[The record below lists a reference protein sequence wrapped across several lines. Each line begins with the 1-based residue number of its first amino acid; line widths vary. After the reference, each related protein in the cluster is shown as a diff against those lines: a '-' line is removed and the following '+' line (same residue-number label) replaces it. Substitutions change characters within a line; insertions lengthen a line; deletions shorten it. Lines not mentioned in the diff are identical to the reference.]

1 MKTHVVKLLI
11 TFFLQCEGS
20 SWLRQP
26 DYKPMETFNNPIG
39 VSRHVVLPSVVSD
52 LPRARD
58 ILPGHTLIRPD
69 MDSLRSAISIGNNER
84 IINTGFRRSRR
95 DYDSDEDGGD
105 EAPGKKYLKKV
116 NKDSSDE
123 NYLNFKSDI
132 VYNPSQN
139 FLINNCQP
147 DSYGNTASCSPQ
159 KKPKPK
165 NSKKVY
171 VLGAMFMEENEGVM
185 RSKFP
190 NTRKDYNDMGIRNI
204 DKKLIPVH
212 SKYIIILAD
221 DEPAKKQEEI
231 KFDKSKEEGIGKINV
246 NSDKIVEF
254 SNAREQPIPKRG
266 NVLRAA
272 KLKPVPVLINPGS
285 RSEER
290 KKYDVPPQ
298 RLLDYLNTRSDFD
311 HVKISDRAPTIQ
323 QLVPN
328 SPSDDNNNK
337 RKWWF
342 YNQDD
347 YKPFLN

>member
-105 EAPGKKYLKKV
+105 E
-116 NKDSSDE
+116 
-123 NYLNFKSDI
+123 
-132 VYNPSQN
+132 
-139 FLINNCQP
+139 
-147 DSYGNTASCSPQ
+147 PQ